1 MVDTERD
8 ARAKE
13 RTILRR
19 DGIVARIRH
28 IHQLASSLATD
39 QAVRPQLAVAI
50 QDLDA
55 LWASFEVEN
64 NGLLSILSDL
74 DLLTEFPVGL
84 DVEVRS
90 LVVEIKA
97 VWNEAQ
103 PASCMSVGTVQR
115 VTYETTGDN
124 SSTSVGSS
132 KDCPVPYAPSPS
144 ATMRLPEIPLPY
156 FDGECQNW
164 PAFRDLFGNLV
175 ANNDKIP
182 NVTKFYYLVGCLHP
196 DPQEVIKGF
205 SISNESF
212 TLAWDALVERYDKPR
227 RLASS
232 IIDKLINAPVASSE
246 NHAALQKFLSVFDE
260 NIAILESLQ
269 IPDLSS
275 FLLFSLAARCLPT
288 FSRRQFESENNEEYP
303 SIQSV
308 IKFVKARIQ
317 VIENA
322 GVQPSGS
329 SSKPA
334 SNKKAV
340 FRRDAKTTLVA
351 TNSSAAAKP
360 TSSRMIQAKSVSAK
374 CFMCSGAHQLAD
386 CSKFKALSVDERYKI
401 VCTHRLCM
409 VCFGEGHMSFK
420 CSTSCATCKRRHHAL
435 LHRDSDSKTVGP
447 PAAMLGR
454 LQSPTVLLGTAL
466 VQVQDTVGSCR
477 TIRAL
482 VDSASQISA
491 ITSSCCERLGL
502 KPSRWTVPVTGLSG
516 QRVPD
521 VHGVVQLKIQPRDR
535 PTPSISVKPWVL
547 SSITTDMPARQL
559 PAQVRARC
567 SHLTLADPSFDKPAP
582 VDMLIGADIFPQ
594 VWNDKS
600 SSLGPGFPSVY
611 SSVFGWVLI
620 GPVQEHPD
628 IGAQSM
634 LVSLASS
641 MEALM
646 ERFWLVEEP
655 DAAPQQFTEDGLC
668 EELFHSEVSR
678 DSQGRFS
685 VPLPF
690 RSGQPVKSFPGSR
703 QVALNRFLQLERRL
717 AADSILYAAYRK
729 FMSEYEELG
738 HMTRAEGA
746 GQYYIPHHAVQ
757 KVEGDDVKLRVV
769 FDASAKCHS
778 GMSLNQCLLVGPKL
792 QQDIVDV
799 LVGFRV
805 HKVAFTTD
813 ICKMY
818 RQIEVLPQYRG
829 YQYILWRESPQVS
842 VREYALN
849 TVTYGVNSAPYLA
862 LRVLRF
868 IADTECA
875 DQPDVKGALYNQTYM
890 DDICVGAESLGAAKV
905 LQSNLIKTLARSGLQ
920 LRKWASNSPELLDHL
935 LPEDRSGSPLTFEQN
950 NATHVL
956 GMLWNHDLDYFSF
969 TVNNFKLVLTKR
981 GVLSM
986 IARIFDPLGMLS
998 PTIFYAKTIMQ
1009 RLWLSQVGWDSRIP
1023 SDIADDWCHFYHSLG
1038 WLVDI
1043 QIPRYIGC
1051 YTGCSYI
1058 LCGFCDASEKGYAAV
1073 AYLRVTDPSG
1083 ATATYL
1089 LGAKTKLAP
1098 MKTMTTPRLE
1108 LSGALLLASWLARL
1122 KRILEFQL
1130 GISDVFA
1137 WSDSSIVLS
1146 WLNIPH
1152 TSFKTFVSNRIYQ
1165 IQSAVP
1171 GCHWQHVRSEDN
1183 PADCASRGLLPD
1195 ELRRCKL
1202 YWRGPTFLQSPVEAW
1217 SQEIPQ
1223 LELEE
1228 LPEVKPVCLLT
1239 CEDPPVE
1246 WFIRFSSFHQ
1256 MIRVLAQV
1264 RRFIRLCQR
1273 RKVELGFLKQAELDE
1288 ATLVIVR
1295 SAQNCYLSQLVD
1307 GLRRGSP
1314 VQSKALARLCP
1325 FLDSD
1330 GIIRV
1335 GGRMQNSNWSERRK
1349 HPMLVPKESH
1359 LAVLITRHWHLYACH
1374 ARPRLLIALV
1384 QQRFWVIGIRLI
1396 VHRVIRKCVL
1406 CAKMSADHPQPIM
1419 AALPGFR
1426 VREAHPFS
1434 IVGIDYAG
1442 PLQMKELSLRKAR
1455 IVKVYIAVFVCM
1467 TTKAVHLEPVSA
1479 LSTEAFLL
1487 TLDRFVGR
1495 RGLPSAIYSD
1505 CGTNFV
1511 GAARQLRQLVNSPDS
1526 RDQFSGHIACEW
1538 HFNPPGA
1545 PHFGGIW
1552 EAAVK
1557 SAKSLL
1563 VRAMNSQ
1570 IWTLEEFSTVLCRV
1584 EAALNSR
1591 PLIPAS
1597 SDPNDLECL
1606 TPGHFL
1612 IGRPLLSIPEPVST
1626 SAQVGLRTRWKL
1638 LQQSFQFFWR
1648 RWSREYLN
1656 TLQARGR
1663 WTKTDINLE
1672 VGTMVI
1678 VKVNDAPPLSW
1689 PLGRIIEVYPGTDKV
1704 VRVAKVI
1711 TKQGVFTRPVVKLVP
1726 LPTDP

>member
-1 MVDTERD
+1 MGDVERD
-8 ARAKE
+8 TRAKE

-19 DGIVARIRH
+19 DGVVARIRH
-28 IHQLASSLATD
+28 IHQLATSLATN

-64 NGLLSILSDL
+64 NDLLSILSNL
-74 DLLTEFPVGL
+74 NLLTEFPVGL
-84 DVEVRS
+84 DVEIRS

-103 PASCMSVGTVQR
+103 SALGVSVGTVQR

-124 SSTSVGSS
+124 SSTSAGSS
-132 KDCPVPYAPSPS
+132 KDCPASYAPSPL
-144 ATMRLPEIPLPY
+144 APMRLPEIPIPY
-156 FDGECQNW
+156 FDGDCQNW

-175 ANNDKIP
+175 ANNDKILD
-182 NVTKFYYLVGCLHP
+182 VTKFYYLVGCLHP

-212 TLAWDALVERYDKPR
+212 TLAWDALTERYDKPR
-227 RLASS
+227 KLASS

-269 IPDLSS
+269 IPDLAS

-288 FSRRQFESENNEEYP
+288 FSRRQFESENTEEYP

-329 SSKPA
+329 SSKSA
-334 SNKKAV
+334 STKKPG
-340 FRRDAKTTLVA
+340 FRRDTKTTLVA
-351 TNSSAAAKP
+351 AKPSAAAKP
-360 TSSRMIQAKSVSAK
+360 TSSKTTQARSSSTK
-374 CFMCSGAHQLAD
+374 CFSCSGAHQLDD
-386 CSKFKALSVDERYKI
+386 CSKFKALSVDERYKV

-409 VCFGEGHMSFK
+409 VCFGEGHMSYK
-420 CSTSCATCKRRHHAL
+420 CPSSCATCKRRHHAL
-435 LHRDSDSKTVGP
+435 LHRDSDPKTVSA

-454 LQSPTVLLGTAL
+454 QQSPTVLLGTAL

-482 VDSASQISA
+482 IDSASQISA
-491 ITSSCCERLGL
+491 ITSNCCERLGL

-521 VHGVVQLKIQPRDR
+521 VHGVVQLTIQPRNR

-634 LVSLASS
+634 LVSLVSS
-641 MEALM
+641 LEALM

-668 EELFHSEVSR
+668 EELFHSEVNR
-678 DSQGRFS
+678 DSRGRFS

-703 QVALNRFLQLERRL
+703 QVALNRFLQLERKL
-717 AADSILYAAYRK
+717 AADNILYAAYRK

-738 HMTRAEGA
+738 HMTRAEGV

-778 GMSLNQCLLVGPKL
+778 GISLNQCLLVGPKL

-805 HKVAFTTD
+805 NKVAFTTD

-829 YQYILWRESPQVS
+829 YQYILWRESPQVA
-842 VREYALN
+842 VKEYTLN

-862 LRVLRF
+862 LRVLRY

-890 DDICVGAESLGAAKV
+890 DDICVGAESLEAAKA
-905 LQSNLIKTLARSGLQ
+905 LQSNLIKILARSGLQ
-920 LRKWASNSPELLDHL
+920 LRKWASNTPELLDHL
-935 LPEDRSGSPLTFEQN
+935 HPEDRSGSPLSFEQN

-969 TVNNFKLVLTKR
+969 AVNNFKLVLTKR

-1009 RLWLSQVGWDSRIP
+1009 RLWLAQVDWDSRIP
-1023 SDIADDWCHFYHSLG
+1023 SDIADDWTRFYHSLG

-1051 YTGCSYI
+1051 YTGCSYV

-1098 MKTMTTPRLE
+1098 MKTMTIPRLE

-1130 GISDVFA
+1130 GNSDVFA

-1152 TSFKTFVSNRIYQ
+1152 TSFKTFVSNRIFQ

-1171 GCHWQHVRSEDN
+1171 GCCWQHVRSEDN

-1195 ELRRCKL
+1195 ELKRCKL

-1223 LELEE
+1223 LQLEE

-1239 CEDPPVE
+1239 REDPPVE

-1256 MIRVLAQV
+1256 MIRVVAQV
-1264 RRFIRLCQR
+1264 RRFIRLCQK
-1273 RKVELGFLKQAELDE
+1273 RKVELGFLKQSELDE
-1288 ATLVIVR
+1288 AMLVIVR
-1295 SAQNCYLSQLVD
+1295 SAQECYLSQLVV

-1384 QQRFWVIGIRLI
+1384 QQRFWVIGVRLI

-1406 CAKMSADHPQPIM
+1406 CAKMSANHPQPIM

-1455 IVKVYIAVFVCM
+1455 IVKVYIAVFICM

-1487 TLDRFVGR
+1487 TLDRFVAR
-1495 RGLPSAIYSD
+1495 RGLPSSIYSD

-1511 GAARQLRQLVNSPDS
+1511 GAARQLRLLVNNPDS
-1526 RDQFSGHIACEW
+1526 RDQLSGHIACEW

-1563 VRAMNSQ
+1563 VRAMDSQ
-1570 IWTLEEFSTVLCRV
+1570 IWTLEEFTTVLCRV

-1591 PLIPAS
+1591 PLVPAS

-1626 SAQVGLRTRWKL
+1626 SAQVGLQTRWKL

-1663 WTKTDINLE
+1663 WTKADTNLE